1 MYVNSA
7 PAWRLESSVS
17 PCLRVSVVNAVQQP
31 PHGTETPAPV
41 YSSTRRTRTHFPSND
56 SMTPMRKL
64 SFALVLAL
72 AIPAATEAQAGLYPA
87 LQPTRVAEREY
98 NFALADYTG
107 GSALIAQWRE
117 GLGDQRLQFTG
128 EFGIGDG
135 PGDATLILGGS
146 MHVQL
151 TKATNELPFDMV
163 LGAGIG
169 VTTGNGASL
178 LRIPVGVAIGHRFP
192 LEGRYAITPFVH
204 PRVSLN
210 RVSAG
215 NVSNTETDIDL
226 DIGAG
231 FELNEQMQIRL
242 AAALGDGSGVGISF
256 AWTPRGL
263 RR

>member
-1 MYVNSA
+1 MIRKRS
-7 PAWRLESSVS
+7 LI
-17 PCLRVSVVNAVQQP
+17 VVA
-31 PHGTETPAPV
+31 ALLIPV
-41 YSSTRRTRTHFPSND
+41 
-56 SMTPMRKL
+56 
-64 SFALVLAL
+64 
-72 AIPAATEAQAGLYPA
+72 AADAQAGQYPA

-98 NFALADYTG
+98 NFALADYSG

-128 EFGIGDG
+128 ELGLGDG
-135 PGDATLILGGS
+135 PGDATLIIGGS
-146 MHVQL
+146 IHVQL
-151 TKATNELPFDMV
+151 MKATTELPFDMV
-163 LGAGIG
+163 LGGGLGITAGDG
-169 VTTGNGASL
+169 VSL
-178 LRIPVGVAIGHRFP
+178 FRIPVGVAIGHRFP

-204 PRVSLN
+204 PRISIN

-215 NVSNTETDIDL
+215 SVSNTETDIDL

-231 FELNEQMQIRL
+231 FELSDQMQIRL

>member
-1 MYVNSA
+1 
-7 PAWRLESSVS
+7 
-17 PCLRVSVVNAVQQP
+17 
-31 PHGTETPAPV
+31 
-41 YSSTRRTRTHFPSND
+41 
-56 SMTPMRKL
+56 MTPMRKL

-72 AIPAATEAQAGLYPA
+72 AVPAATQAQAGLYPA

>member
-1 MYVNSA
+1 
-7 PAWRLESSVS
+7 
-17 PCLRVSVVNAVQQP
+17 
-31 PHGTETPAPV
+31 
-41 YSSTRRTRTHFPSND
+41 
-56 SMTPMRKL
+56 MRKISL
-64 SFALVLAL
+64 ALALAL
-72 AIPAATEAQAGLYPA
+72 AIPVAAEAQAGTYPA

-98 NFALADYTG
+98 NFVLADYTG
-107 GSALIAQWRE
+107 GSALIVQWRE

-128 EFGIGDG
+128 EAGIGDG
-135 PGDATLILGGS
+135 PGDAAIILGGS
-146 MHVQL
+146 MHLQL
-151 TKATNELPFDMV
+151 TKATQDLPFDMV
-163 LGAGIG
+163 LGGGIG
-169 VTTGNGASL
+169 ITAGDGVSL

-204 PRVSLN
+204 PRISIN

-226 DIGAG
+226 DIGAN
-231 FELNEQMQIRL
+231 FELNEQMQLRL

>member
-1 MYVNSA
+1 
-7 PAWRLESSVS
+7 
-17 PCLRVSVVNAVQQP
+17 
-31 PHGTETPAPV
+31 
-41 YSSTRRTRTHFPSND
+41 
-56 SMTPMRKL
+56 MTPMRKL

-72 AIPAATEAQAGLYPA
+72 AVPVAAEAQAGLYPA

-151 TKATNELPFDMV
+151 TKATQELPFDMV
-163 LGAGIG
+163 LGGGIG
-169 VTTGNGASL
+169 VTTGNGVSL

-204 PRVSLN
+204 PRISIN
-210 RVSAG
+210 RASAG

-242 AAALGDGSGVGISF
+242 AAVLGDGSGVGISF

>member
-1 MYVNSA
+1 
-7 PAWRLESSVS
+7 
-17 PCLRVSVVNAVQQP
+17 
-31 PHGTETPAPV
+31 
-41 YSSTRRTRTHFPSND
+41 
-56 SMTPMRKL
+56 MRKL

-72 AIPAATEAQAGLYPA
+72 ALPVAAEAQAGLYPA

-163 LGAGIG
+163 LGGGIG
-169 VTTGNGASL
+169 VTTGDGTSL

-204 PRVSLN
+204 PRVSIN

-215 NVSNTETDIDL
+215 SVSNTETDIDL

-231 FELNEQMQIRL
+231 FELTEQMQIRL

>member
-1 MYVNSA
+1 
-7 PAWRLESSVS
+7 
-17 PCLRVSVVNAVQQP
+17 
-31 PHGTETPAPV
+31 
-41 YSSTRRTRTHFPSND
+41 
-56 SMTPMRKL
+56 MRKL

-72 AIPAATEAQAGLYPA
+72 AIPVAAEAQAGLYPA

-146 MHVQL
+146 MHLQL

-163 LGAGIG
+163 LGGGIG
-169 VTTGNGASL
+169 VTTGDGTSL

-204 PRVSLN
+204 PRISIN
-210 RVSAG
+210 RASAG
-215 NVSNTETDIDL
+215 SVSNTETDIDL

>member
-1 MYVNSA
+1 
-7 PAWRLESSVS
+7 
-17 PCLRVSVVNAVQQP
+17 
-31 PHGTETPAPV
+31 
-41 YSSTRRTRTHFPSND
+41 
-56 SMTPMRKL
+56 MTSMRKISLAFVL
-64 SFALVLAL
+64 SLV
-72 AIPAATEAQAGLYPA
+72 IPAAAEAQAGAYPA

-98 NFALADYTG
+98 NFALADYSG
-107 GSALIAQWRE
+107 GSALVAQWRE
-117 GLGDQRLQFTG
+117 GLGDRRLQFTG

-135 PGDATLILGGS
+135 PGDASLILGGS

-151 TKATNELPFDMV
+151 TRATQELPFDMV
-163 LGAGIG
+163 LGGGIG

-204 PRVSLN
+204 PRLSLN

-215 NVSNTETDIDL
+215 GESNTETDIDL

-231 FELNEQMQIRL
+231 FELNEQMQLRL